1 MLFPISQSDIDNA
14 ASVLNGRIH
23 RTPILTSEAL
33 NERTGARLF
42 FKCENFQK
50 IGAFKARGATYAAST
65 LTDEERTRGF
75 CTHSSGNHGQ
85 AVAWA
90 AQQYGVPAYIVMPS
104 NAPEVKKKAV
114 LGYGA
119 EIIECKPTLEA
130 RERTLLEVEQRTGAY
145 FLHPF
150 NDLRVITGQATC
162 AKELIEDTE
171 DLDFIIP
178 PVGGGGLAAGS
189 CLSAHY
195 YAPHTQVVGGEP
207 EGADD
212 AFQSLKAGKIIP
224 LVKANTIADGLRTSL
239 GKHTFGILYPLMK
252 RIVLVNDE
260 EIKTAMRLIWE
271 RLKIVIEPS
280 CAVPLAVVIKEPD
293 AFRGKN
299 IGLILTGGNLDLDS
313 WRF

>member
-1 MLFPISQSDIDNA
+1 MSYSISKNTIEKA
-14 ASVLNGRIH
+14 ASVLEGQIH
-23 RTPILTSEAL
+23 RTPVLTSSAL
-33 NERTGARLF
+33 NDLTGAQLF

-65 LTDEERTRGF
+65 LNEEERSSGF

-90 AQQYGVPAYIVMPS
+90 AQQYGVPAFIVMPS
-104 NAPEVKKKAV
+104 NAPEVKKRAV
-114 LGYGA
+114 RGYGA
-119 EIIECKPTLEA
+119 EVIECTPTLAA
-130 RERTLLEVEQRTGAY
+130 RESTLIEVQKKTGAY

-150 NDLRVITGQATC
+150 DDVRVIAGQATC
-162 AKELIEDTE
+162 AKELIEDNAA
-171 DLDFIIP
+171 LDFIIP

-195 YAPHTQVVGGEP
+195 FSAHTKVIGGEP
-207 EGADD
+207 SGASD
-212 AFQSLKAGKIIP
+212 AYRSLEAGKLNP
-224 LVKANTIADGLRTSL
+224 LIKAETIADGLRTSL
-239 GKHTFGILYPLMK
+239 GHHNFAILQPLME
-252 RIVLVNDE
+252 RIILVDDD
-260 EIKTAMRLIWE
+260 EIKAAMRLIWE

-280 CAVPLAVVIKEPD
+280 CAVPLAAVIKEPD

-299 IGLILTGGNLDLDS
+299 IGLILTGGNVDLDS

>member
-1 MLFPISQSDIDNA
+1 MSYSISKNTIEKA
-14 ASVLNGRIH
+14 ASVLEGQIH
-23 RTPILTSEAL
+23 RTPVLTSSAL
-33 NERTGARLF
+33 NDLTGAQLF

-65 LTDEERTRGF
+65 LNEEERSSGF

-90 AQQYGVPAYIVMPS
+90 AQHCGVPAFIVMPS
-104 NAPEVKKKAV
+104 NAPEVKKRAV
-114 LGYGA
+114 RGYGA
-119 EIIECKPTLEA
+119 EVIECTPTLAA
-130 RERTLLEVEQRTGAY
+130 RESTLIEVQKKTGAY

-150 NDLRVITGQATC
+150 DDVRVIAGQATC
-162 AKELIEDTE
+162 AKELIEDNAA
-171 DLDFIIP
+171 LDFIIP

-195 YAPHTQVVGGEP
+195 FSAHTKVIGGEP
-207 EGADD
+207 SGASD
-212 AFQSLKAGKIIP
+212 AYRSLEAGKLIP
-224 LVKANTIADGLRTSL
+224 LIKAETIADGLRTSL
-239 GKHTFGILYPLMK
+239 GHHNFAILQPLME
-252 RIVLVNDE
+252 RIILVDDD
-260 EIKTAMRLIWE
+260 EIKAAMRLIWE

-280 CAVPLAVVIKEPD
+280 CAVPLAAVIKEPD

-299 IGLILTGGNLDLDS
+299 IGLILTGGNVDLDS

>member
-1 MLFPISQSDIDNA
+1 MPFPISQSDIDNA

-33 NERTGARLF
+33 NKMTGAKLF

-65 LTDEERTRGF
+65 LTDQERAQGF

-85 AVAWA
+85 AVAWT

-114 LGYGA
+114 IGYGA
-119 EIIECKPTLEA
+119 EVVECTPTLQA
-130 RERTLLEVEQRTGAY
+130 RESTLSDVQKRTGAY

-171 DLDFIIP
+171 GLDFIIP

-195 YAPHTQVVGGEP
+195 YSPRTQVIGGEP

-212 AFQSLKAGKIIP
+212 AYQSLKAGKIIP
-224 LVKANTIADGLRTSL
+224 LVEANTIADGLRTSL
-239 GKHTFGILYPLMK
+239 GNHTFGILHPLMN

-260 EIKTAMRLIWE
+260 EIKSAMRLIWE

-299 IGLILTGGNLDLDS
+299 IGLILTGGNIDLDT